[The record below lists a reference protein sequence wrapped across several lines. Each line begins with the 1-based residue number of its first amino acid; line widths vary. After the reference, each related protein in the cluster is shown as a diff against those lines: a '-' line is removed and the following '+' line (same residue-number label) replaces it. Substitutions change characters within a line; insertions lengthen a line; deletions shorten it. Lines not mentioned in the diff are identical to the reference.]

1 MEEITNPDVEDL
13 GPGGAVGVQGR
24 IADALLSLCLERGYP
39 DVTLPMVLERAA
51 VDSAEFGL
59 HFADLEDCFLKIYT
73 GYRDDIMGRIAA
85 AVAGEP
91 TWRDRIRAAA
101 YTMLGYMEVDERR
114 TNFIV
119 IEVRRAGERAVVSMG
134 EAFEE
139 MFDLLDSGR
148 EERGRTDISRATAE
162 AVGGTIFF
170 RMNAAF
176 EQGSMEAVRAK
187 MPEMMYMA
195 VLPYLGPEAAE
206 EELRAAPP
214 APKPG
219 GGGRG

>member
-1 MEEITNPDVEDL
+1 MEEITNPETKGSAPRGD
-13 GPGGAVGVQGR
+13 GGTQCRVV
-24 IADALLSLCLERGYP
+24 DALLSLCLEHGYP
-39 DVTLPMVLERAA
+39 DVTLPMVLERAG
-51 VDSAEFGL
+51 VDSREFGL
-59 HFADLEDCFLKIYT
+59 HYADIEDCFLKIYT

-85 AVAGEP
+85 AVAEEES
-91 TWRDRIRAAA
+91 WRGRIRAAA

-148 EERGRTDISRATAE
+148 DERGRTDISRATAE

-195 VLPYLGPEAAE
+195 VLPYLGAEAAE
-206 EELRAAPP
+206 DELHAAPP
-214 APKPG
+214 APSSESG
-219 GGGRG
+219 G